1 MGLQGFRLI
10 IPLLLLLKSLF
21 NDFNLPSA
29 EAKGDDDEV
38 VASHSLGISILNI
51 PFPSSSRL
59 LLLFIVLS
67 PLDDDEEVFCSEVVD
82 EEEEVIWL
90 WLPQIKTFVGK
101 AAAAAAAADVDDST
115 STTTTT
121 EEGGGV
127 AARVVLQ
134 RGQVEW
140 EWNHISMQSM

>member
-1 MGLQGFRLI
+1 MM
-10 IPLLLLLKSLF
+10 PLLLLLKSLF

-29 EAKGDDDEV
+29 EAKGDDEV

-51 PFPSSSRL
+51 LFPSLSRL

-67 PLDDDEEVFCSEVVD
+67 LSDDGEEVFCSEVVD
-82 EEEEVIWL
+82 EEKEVIWL

-101 AAAAAAAADVDDST
+101 AAAADVDDST
-115 STTTTT
+115 STTT

-127 AARVVLQ
+127 AASVVLQ

>member
-1 MGLQGFRLI
+1 M
-10 IPLLLLLKSLF
+10 PLLLLLKSLF

-29 EAKGDDDEV
+29 EAKGDDDDDDDEV

-51 PFPSSSRL
+51 PFPSLSRL

-67 PLDDDEEVFCSEVVD
+67 LSDDGEEVFCSEVVD
-82 EEEEVIWL
+82 EEKEVIWL

-101 AAAAAAAADVDDST
+101 AAAADVDDST
-115 STTTTT
+115 STTT
-121 EEGGGV
+121 EEGGEV
-127 AARVVLQ
+127 AASVVRQ

>member
-1 MGLQGFRLI
+1 M
-10 IPLLLLLKSLF
+10 PLLLLLKSLF

-29 EAKGDDDEV
+29 EDKGDDDEV

-51 PFPSSSRL
+51 PFPSSSAL

-67 PLDDDEEVFCSEVVD
+67 PSDDDEEVFCSEVVD
-82 EEEEVIWL
+82 EEEVIWL

-101 AAAAAAAADVDDST
+101 AAAAADVDDST
-115 STTTTT
+115 STTTT

-127 AARVVLQ
+127 AASVVLQ

>member
-1 MGLQGFRLI
+1 M
-10 IPLLLLLKSLF
+10 PLLLLLKSLF

-29 EAKGDDDEV
+29 EAKGDDDDV

-59 LLLFIVLS
+59 LLLFIALS
-67 PLDDDEEVFCSEVVD
+67 LSYDDEEVFCSEVVD
-82 EEEEVIWL
+82 EDEEVIWL

-101 AAAAAAAADVDDST
+101 AAAADVDDST
-115 STTTTT
+115 STSTTT
-121 EEGGGV
+121 EEGGGF
-127 AARVVLQ
+127 AASVVLQ

>member
-101 AAAAAAAADVDDST
+101 AAAAADVDDST
-115 STTTTT
+115 STTTT

>member
-1 MGLQGFRLI
+1 M
-10 IPLLLLLKSLF
+10 PLLLLLKSLF

-51 PFPSSSRL
+51 PFPSSSPL

-67 PLDDDEEVFCSEVVD
+67 LSDDDEEVFCSEVAD
-82 EEEEVIWL
+82 EEEEEEVIWL

-101 AAAAAAAADVDDST
+101 EAAAAAADVDDST
-115 STTTTT
+115 STTT

>member
-1 MGLQGFRLI
+1 M
-10 IPLLLLLKSLF
+10 PLLLLLKSLF

-29 EAKGDDDEV
+29 KDKGDDDEV

-51 PFPSSSRL
+51 PFPSSSPL

-67 PLDDDEEVFCSEVVD
+67 LSDDDEEVFCSEVVD

-101 AAAAAAAADVDDST
+101 AAAAAAADVDDST
-115 STTTTT
+115 STTT

-127 AARVVLQ
+127 AASVVLQ
-134 RGQVEW
+134 SGQVEW

>member
-1 MGLQGFRLI
+1 M
-10 IPLLLLLKSLF
+10 PLLLLLKSLF

-29 EAKGDDDEV
+29 EDKGDDDEV

-51 PFPSSSRL
+51 PFPSSSAL

-67 PLDDDEEVFCSEVVD
+67 PSDDDEEVFCSEVVD

-101 AAAAAAAADVDDST
+101 AAAAAAADVDDSM

-127 AARVVLQ
+127 AASVVLQ